1 METVK
6 RHRVL
11 VIDDSMTNRAI
22 LRDILHDEIDVVEF
36 DNGKDAVA
44 YLMNHF
50 YELDLVL
57 LDLVMPEMNGFEVL
71 EFMKR
76 KHMIN
81 YLPVIMISADDEER
95 NVEYAFDLGAIDF
108 ISRPFSERIVL
119 RRVLTTISL
128 FEKQKELI
136 SQIDRQFKA
145 DDQKVD
151 ELTGLDY
158 KQTFYDKVYTH
169 LQNSGGEAL
178 WMVAIDI
185 DHFKLFN
192 NFYGWEKGDQ
202 YLKVLGRY
210 LKDFTRRHGGIA
222 GYLGGD
228 DFAVLCPK
236 NRSVLD
242 DLKRRIQADMDKDKD
257 FGIGFGPKF
266 GFYEI
271 ENPYESVEK
280 IYNNA
285 VIALSTISGDY
296 TRHIAWYDK
305 DMAGQLQTE
314 YELLSD
320 IRRGVE
326 EKEFI
331 SFLQPKVDMRTKK
344 VVGAE
349 ALARWYHKEKGLVS
363 PAAFVPILENTGFV
377 STVDKVIWKYTLD
390 WMKSMMEKGVEL
402 LPVSLNISRADFYA
416 MSISKYLSKIC
427 EERGIP
433 RELIEVEITE
443 SSYIE
448 DYIMIEEEVEKLH
461 AAGFKVSMDDFGS
474 GYSSLN
480 ALKNMSIDTLKID
493 MKFLDLNNDNTTKG
507 IGILEGVLN
516 MAEILSLPTI
526 VEGVE
531 TDEQAEFLMKCG
543 CNVAQGYHYYHPM
556 PCEDFEK
563 LLVTK

>member
-1 METVK
+1 METMEK
-6 RHRVL
+6 HKVL
-11 VIDDSMTNRAI
+11 VIDDSLTNREI
-22 LRDILHDEIDVVEF
+22 LKEILKDEAEVIEF
-36 DNGKDAVA
+36 DNGHDAVN
-44 YLMNHF
+44 YLMDHF
-50 YELDLVL
+50 YELDIVL

-71 EFMKR
+71 QFMKN
-76 KHMIN
+76 KHMID
-81 YLPVIMISADDEER
+81 YLPVIMISADDEEK

-108 ISRPFSERIVL
+108 ITRPFMERIVL

-128 FEKQKELI
+128 FEKQKELVG
-136 SQIDRQFKA
+136 QIDRQFKA

-151 ELTGLDY
+151 DLTGLDY
-158 KQTFYDKVYTH
+158 KQSFYNKVYTH
-169 LQNSGGEAL
+169 LRNHGQDSL

-202 YLKVLGRY
+202 YLKFLGRY
-210 LKDFTRRHGGIA
+210 LKEFTRRHGGIA

-242 DLKRRIQADMDKDKD
+242 DMKQKIEHDLKNDKA

-271 ENPYESVEK
+271 ENPTESVEK
-280 IYNNA
+280 IYNKA

-296 TRHIAWYDK
+296 SRHIAWYDPV
-305 DMAGQLQTE
+305 MAGQLQTE

-326 EKEFI
+326 HEEFFP
-331 SFLQPKVDMRTKK
+331 FLQPKVNMETGEI
-344 VVGAE
+344 VGAE
-349 ALARWYHKEKGLVS
+349 ALARWYHKAKGVM
-363 PAAFVPILENTGFV
+363 PPGTFVPALEQTGFISSV
-377 STVDKVIWKYTLD
+377 DKLIWKSTVN
-390 WMKSMMEKGVEL
+390 WMKEMQDKGIQFPPISVN
-402 LPVSLNISRADFYA
+402 VSRADFYA
-416 MSISKYLSKIC
+416 VSVSEYMSNLC
-427 EERGIP
+427 DERNLAHDLLQI
-433 RELIEVEITE
+433 EITE

-448 DYIMIEEEVEKLH
+448 DFIMIEEEVENLH
-461 AAGFKVSMDDFGS
+461 KAGFKVLMDDFGS

-480 ALKNMSIDTLKID
+480 ALKNMSVDILKID
-493 MKFLDLNNDNTTKG
+493 MKFLDIKDDNTTKG

-516 MAEILSLPTI
+516 MAKVLNLPTV

-531 TDEQAEFLMKCG
+531 TEEQADFLMDCG
-543 CNVAQGYHYYHPM
+543 CTVAQGYHYYHPM
-556 PCEDFEK
+556 PCEEFET
-563 LLVTK
+563 LLVKK

>member
-22 LRDILHDEIDVVEF
+22 LKDILHDEIDVVEY

-44 YLMNHF
+44 YLMDHF

-128 FEKQKELI
+128 FDKQKELI

-242 DLKRRIQADMDKDKD
+242 DLKKRIQTDMDKDKN

-271 ENPYESVEK
+271 ENK
-280 IYNNA
+280 
-285 VIALSTISGDY
+285 
-296 TRHIAWYDK
+296 
-305 DMAGQLQTE
+305 Q
-314 YELLSD
+314 
-320 IRRGVE
+320 
-326 EKEFI
+326 
-331 SFLQPKVDMRTKK
+331 
-344 VVGAE
+344 
-349 ALARWYHKEKGLVS
+349 
-363 PAAFVPILENTGFV
+363 
-377 STVDKVIWKYTLD
+377 
-390 WMKSMMEKGVEL
+390 
-402 LPVSLNISRADFYA
+402 
-416 MSISKYLSKIC
+416 
-427 EERGIP
+427 
-433 RELIEVEITE
+433 
-443 SSYIE
+443 
-448 DYIMIEEEVEKLH
+448 
-461 AAGFKVSMDDFGS
+461 
-474 GYSSLN
+474 
-480 ALKNMSIDTLKID
+480 
-493 MKFLDLNNDNTTKG
+493 
-507 IGILEGVLN
+507 
-516 MAEILSLPTI
+516 
-526 VEGVE
+526 
-531 TDEQAEFLMKCG
+531 
-543 CNVAQGYHYYHPM
+543 
-556 PCEDFEK
+556 
-563 LLVTK
+563 

>member
-1 METVK
+1 M
-6 RHRVL
+6 
-11 VIDDSMTNRAI
+11 
-22 LRDILHDEIDVVEF
+22 
-36 DNGKDAVA
+36 
-44 YLMNHF
+44 
-50 YELDLVL
+50 
-57 LDLVMPEMNGFEVL
+57 
-71 EFMKR
+71 
-76 KHMIN
+76 
-81 YLPVIMISADDEER
+81 
-95 NVEYAFDLGAIDF
+95 
-108 ISRPFSERIVL
+108 
-119 RRVLTTISL
+119 
-128 FEKQKELI
+128 
-136 SQIDRQFKA
+136 
-145 DDQKVD
+145 
-151 ELTGLDY
+151 
-158 KQTFYDKVYTH
+158 
-169 LQNSGGEAL
+169 
-178 WMVAIDI
+178 
-185 DHFKLFN
+185 
-192 NFYGWEKGDQ
+192 
-202 YLKVLGRY
+202 
-210 LKDFTRRHGGIA
+210 
-222 GYLGGD
+222 
-228 DFAVLCPK
+228 
-236 NRSVLD
+236 
-242 DLKRRIQADMDKDKD
+242 
-257 FGIGFGPKF
+257 
-266 GFYEI
+266 
-271 ENPYESVEK
+271 
-280 IYNNA
+280 
-285 VIALSTISGDY
+285 IALSTISGDY

-416 MSISKYLSKIC
+416 MSVSKYLSKIC
-427 EERGIP
+427 EERNIP
-433 RELIEVEITE
+433 HELIEVEITE
-443 SSYIE
+443 SAYIE

-461 AAGFKVSMDDFGS
+461 TAGFKISMDDFGS

-556 PCEDFEK
+556 PCEDFEN
-563 LLVTK
+563 LLVKK

>member
-1 METVK
+1 METIK
-6 RHRVL
+6 RHKVL
-11 VIDDSMTNRAI
+11 VIDDSFTNREI
-22 LRDILHDEIDVVEF
+22 LKDILKDEIDVVEF
-36 DNGKDAVA
+36 DNGKEAVA
-44 YLMNHF
+44 YLMDHF
-50 YELDLVL
+50 YDMDLVL

-71 EFMKR
+71 EFMKK
-76 KHMIN
+76 KHMID

-119 RRVLTTISL
+119 RRVLTTISQ

-145 DDQKVD
+145 DDQRVD
-151 ELTGLDY
+151 ELTGLDF
-158 KQTFYDKVYTH
+158 KQSFYDKVYTH
-169 LQNSGGEAL
+169 LQNSAQDSL

-210 LKDFTRRHGGIA
+210 LKEFTRRHGGIA

-242 DLKRRIQADMDKDKD
+242 DLKKRIQTDIDKEKN

-271 ENPYESVEK
+271 EDATESVEK

-331 SFLQPKVDMRTKK
+331 AFLQPKVDMRTGQ

-349 ALARWYHKEKGLVS
+349 ALARWYHKDKGLVS
-363 PAAFVPILENTGFV
+363 PGTFVPVLENTGFV

-390 WMKSMMEKGVEL
+390 WMQEMLKKGVAL
-402 LPVSLNISRADFYA
+402 PPVSLNISRADFYA
-416 MSISKYLSKIC
+416 MSISRYLTKIC
-427 EERGIP
+427 DEREIP
-433 RELIEVEITE
+433 HELIEVEITE

-461 AAGFKVSMDDFGS
+461 SAGFKVSMDDFGS

-480 ALKNMSIDTLKID
+480 ALKNMSIDVLKID
-493 MKFLDLNNDNTTKG
+493 MKFLDLNNDNTSKG

-516 MAEILSLPTI
+516 MADILSLPTI

-531 TDEQAEFLMKCG
+531 TEEQAEFLVKCG
-543 CNVAQGYHYYHPM
+543 CNIAQGYHYYHPM
-556 PCEDFEK
+556 PCEEFEK
-563 LLVTK
+563 LLDTK